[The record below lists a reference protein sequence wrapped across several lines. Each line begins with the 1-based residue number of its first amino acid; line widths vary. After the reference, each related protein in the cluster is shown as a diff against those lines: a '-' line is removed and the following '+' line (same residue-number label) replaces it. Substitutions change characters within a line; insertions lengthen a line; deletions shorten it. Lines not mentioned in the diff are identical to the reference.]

1 LADDSHDY
9 NDDRPCR
16 NRHGRS
22 SSFNEVLRD
31 QFSEPQEEA
40 QPPLLDSRTA
50 PGAAELVVMGHWAAA
65 EEQLLAQSLS
75 LTAPGAVVV
84 VLMGH
89 SAAAEEQ
96 LLAQSL
102 SLTAPG
108 AASLV
113 LQQVPVV
120 LQQES
125 LETAPMVAESSFAW
139 WLLQPASKLSRAA
152 AARVVSVRVIVGN
165 SSEGL
170 IWPRSEASV
179 VQWVPA
185 LMRGGP
191 S

>member
-1 LADDSHDY
+1 VASEGSCLADDSLDY

-16 NRHGRS
+16 IGTGGRVRS
-22 SSFNEVLRD
+22 TKFSEN
-31 QFSEPQEEA
+31 QFSERQEEA

-102 SLTAPG
+102 SPTAPG
-108 AASLV
+108 AASLLLQQSPEV
-113 LQQVPVV
+113 LQHEAA
-120 LQQES
+120 ES
-125 LETAPMVAESSFAW
+125 LETAPRAAESSVV
-139 WLLQPASKLSRAA
+139 LLLSQAASRLRRAA
-152 AARVVSVRVIVGN
+152 AARVVRVRVMI
-165 SSEGL
+165 
-170 IWPRSEASV
+170 
-179 VQWVPA
+179 
-185 LMRGGP
+185 
-191 S
+191 